1 MEWSICFFRAEP
13 MLRREKGE
21 GRGGG
26 RRKGRRR
33 GRGESKWQGTV
44 DDGLMK

>member
-21 GRGGG
+21 GRKGQG
-26 RRKGRRR
+26 RRKKEREEKGEGR
-33 GRGESKWQGTV
+33 E
-44 DDGLMK
+44 